1 MFVTKLTAV
10 LKPCAAGMFGVPFA
24 NGSHDWMLSIPHSSR
39 IDTTLNAS
47 TDSRYVVQ
55 RWSAEASIRRVR

>member
-10 LKPCAAGMFGVPFA
+10 LKPCAAGMFGVPLRERQPRLDA
-24 NGSHDWMLSIPHSSR
+24 TADPTAAA

-47 TDSRYVVQ
+47 TDSR
-55 RWSAEASIRRVR
+55 

>member
-10 LKPCAAGMFGVPFA
+10 LKPCAAGMFGVSLA
-24 NGSHDWMLSIPHSSR
+24 NGNHDWMDSRPHSSA

-47 TDSRYVVQ
+47 TDTR
-55 RWSAEASIRRVR
+55 

>member
-10 LKPCAAGMFGVPFA
+10 LNPCAAGMFGVSFA
-24 NGSHDWMLSIPHSSR
+24 NGSHDCIDSRPHSNA

-47 TDSRYVVQ
+47 TDSR
-55 RWSAEASIRRVR
+55 